1 MSHFIQSILKHAAAA
16 AIAVALFIGPALVA
30 AEPAPGTQ
38 VAASKVVKIAT
49 DDGTVREATLRYL
62 LYLPAEY
69 AADEAKKWPLVLFLH
84 GSGERGDDLE
94 KVKVH
99 GPPKLLAAKPD
110 LPAIVVSPQCPN
122 DSRWNA
128 QELAKLVDELANTY
142 RVDRERLYVTG
153 LSMGGAGTWSLL
165 AEYPELFAAALP
177 ICGRGDV
184 SAAERIAKTPTWV
197 FVGGKDRPQTV
208 SGNEEMVAALKKAG
222 ANVQFKLYPDLP
234 HDCWTVTYEDPK
246 VWEWLL
252 AQRRVK

>member
-1 MSHFIQSILKHAAAA
+1 MWNRQTFLKSAAAA
-16 AIAVALFIGPALVA
+16 AISAAIFAGPVLRA
-30 AEPAPGTQ
+30 AEPAPGKQ
-38 VAASKVVKIAT
+38 VAASSVLKVAA
-49 DDGTVREATLRYL
+49 DDGTVRDVTLRYL
-62 LYLPAEY
+62 LYVPPEY

-94 KVKVH
+94 KVKMH

-110 LPAIVVSPQCPN
+110 LPAIVVSPQCLT

-142 RVDRERLYVTG
+142 QVDRERLYVTG

-165 AEYPELFAAALP
+165 AEYPDLFAAAVP

-184 SAAERIAKTPTWV
+184 SAAEKIAKTPTWV

-222 ANVQFKLYPDLP
+222 ANVQFKLYPELP

-252 AQRRVK
+252 AQKREK

>member
-1 MSHFIQSILKHAAAA
+1 MGNKQLWPKTA
-16 AIAVALFIGPALVA
+16 AVALIAAAFFTLCPTDA
-30 AEPAPGTQ
+30 AEPVPGKQ
-38 VAASKVVKIAT
+38 VAASSVVKVTA
-49 DDGTVREATLRYL
+49 DDGSARDATLRYL
-62 LYLPAEY
+62 LYLPPEY
-69 AADEAKKWPLVLFLH
+69 GVDEAKRWPLVLFLH

-99 GPPKLLAAKPD
+99 GPPKLVAAKPD
-110 LPAIVVSPQCPN
+110 LPVILVSPQCPA

-128 QELAKLVDELANTY
+128 AELAKLVDDLANTY
-142 RVDRERLYVTG
+142 RVDRQRLYVTG

-165 AEYPELFAAALP
+165 AEYPELFAAAVP

-184 SAAERIAKTPTWV
+184 SAAEKIAKTPAWV

-208 SGNEEMVAALKKAG
+208 AGNEEMVAALQKAG
-222 ANVQFKLYPDLP
+222 ADVQFKLYPDLP

-252 AQRRVK
+252 AQRREK